1 VPASGRVVVGI
12 RSDLLTLGGVV
23 VGFRANLPSLG
34 GVVVGV
40 WADLPSLGGV
50 VVRIRPDLPPLGGIQ
65 EGIVRRVGWG
75 LRQVW
80 EGGPLCIF
88 VVLGLERGG
97 DGGGQGL
104 GLVG

>member
-1 VPASGRVVVGI
+1 MPASGRVVVGI

-23 VGFRANLPSLG
+23 VGFRAN
-34 GVVVGV
+34 
-40 WADLPSLGGV
+40 LPSLGGV